1 MSRCTPRLL
10 LIPLGCA
17 IHLQNPPP
25 WKRPKEGEQAGT
37 KAIWEGN
44 FNAQRHSM
52 VGPLPRGTMARVVAD
67 APCLRFWCLANRTLS
82 LGYAEL
88 VAEWQ
93 LQESSFQLGGQREL
107 CIISSVTHN

>member
-1 MSRCTPRLL
+1 MSRCTLRLL

-17 IHLQNPPP
+17 IHLQNPSP
-25 WKRPKEGEQAGT
+25 WKRPKKGEQAGT

-44 FNAQRHSM
+44 FNTRRHSM
-52 VGPLPRGTMARVVAD
+52 VGALPRVVAGG
-67 APCLRFWCLANRTLS
+67 PCLHFWCLANCVLS

-88 VAEWQ
+88 VVERQ

-107 CIISSVTHN
+107 CIIGSVTHN